1 VLKAM
6 GVTAATAGQFL
17 APRMRQ
23 VRPSPTAE
31 ISEKIRALRATGR
44 SVINLGEGELDFD
57 TPVHVKDAGI
67 AAIYDGNT
75 KYTAVSGTAAL
86 KRAIV
91 DKFRTENKLQYAQDE
106 VIAGAGAKQIIFN
119 AFQATVSQ
127 GDEVIVPAPY
137 WVSYPDMI
145 RLAEGAPRIVACEE
159 NSQWKLRP
167 TALAAAITSRTRWLV
182 LNSPNNPTGAIYS
195 TADLRAVADVLL
207 DHPDVLVLA
216 DDIYEHMRY
225 GGDFATIAQV
235 EPRLQHRTL
244 TVNGV
249 SKAYSM
255 TGWRLGYAGGPAWL
269 ISAIDTLQSQ
279 STSNPSSISQAAA
292 VRALTGGTAFMT
304 EWMAELKARR
314 DQTVAAL
321 NAAPGL
327 RCTPPDG
334 AFYVFANCAGT
345 IGLRAPDGRRIE
357 NDLGLAN
364 YLLDSVGVGTVH
376 GSAFGAPQ
384 HLRVAYAVERGVLA
398 DACNRIIRACSALR

>member
-1 VLKAM
+1 M
-6 GVTAATAGQFL
+6 
-17 APRMRQ
+17 
-23 VRPSPTAE
+23 
-31 ISEKIRALRATGR
+31 RATGR

-57 TPVHVKDAGI
+57 TPVHIKDAGI
-67 AAIYDGNT
+67 AAIRDGDT

-91 DKFRTENKLQYAQDE
+91 EKFRTENQLEYAQDE
-106 VIAGAGAKQIIFN
+106 VIAGTGAKQIIFN
-119 AFQATVSQ
+119 AFQATVAQ

-145 RLAEGAPRIVACEE
+145 RLADGAPRFVACEE

-167 TALAAAITSRTRWLV
+167 EALAAAINPRTRWLV

-195 TADLRAVADVLL
+195 TADLRTLADVLL

-235 EPRLQHRTL
+235 EPRLHHRTL

-269 ISAIDTLQSQ
+269 ISAISTLQSQ
-279 STSNPSSISQAAA
+279 STSNPSSISQAAT
-292 VRALTGGTAFMT
+292 VRALTGGTAFMV

-334 AFYVFANCAGT
+334 AFYVFANCVGT
-345 IGLRAPDGRRIE
+345 IGLRTPDGRRIE

-376 GSAFGAPQ
+376 GSAFGTPH
-384 HLRVAYAVERGVLA
+384 HLRVAYAVERDVLA
-398 DACNRIIRACSALR
+398 DACNRLVQACSALR

>member
-1 VLKAM
+1 M
-6 GVTAATAGQFL
+6 PYSTATARQFL

-23 VRPSPTAE
+23 VQPSPTAE

-57 TPVHVKDAGI
+57 TPVHVKDAGV
-67 AAIYDGNT
+67 AAIRDGNT

-86 KRAIV
+86 KQAIV
-91 DKFRTENKLQYAQDE
+91 EKFRTENELEYAQDE

-119 AFQATVSQ
+119 AFQATVAQ

-145 RLAEGAPRIVACEE
+145 RLADGTPRIIACEE

-167 TALAAAITSRTRWLV
+167 EALAAAITPRTRWLV

-195 TADLRAVADVLL
+195 TDDLQALADVLL

-225 GGDFATIAQV
+225 GCDFATIAQV
-235 EPRLQHRTL
+235 EPRLHHRTL

-255 TGWRLGYAGGPAWL
+255 TGWRLGYAGGPRWL
-269 ISAIDTLQSQ
+269 ISAIDTLHSQ
-279 STSNPSSISQAAA
+279 STSNPCSISQVAT
-292 VRALTGGTAFMT
+292 VRALTGGRAFMA

-321 NAAPGL
+321 NSAPGL
-327 RCTPPDG
+327 RCVPPDG
-334 AFYVFANCAGT
+334 AFYVFANCAGA

-364 YLLDSVGVGTVH
+364 YLLESVGVGTVH
-376 GSAFGAPQ
+376 GSAFGTPQ
-384 HLRVAYAVERGVLA
+384 YLRVAYAVERGVLA
-398 DACNRIIRACSALR
+398 DACNRIIQACSALR